1 MDLKQMEYFITIA
14 DAGSIS
20 SAAKLLHM
28 SQPPLSIQI
37 KNLEEELGTTLFL
50 RDSRHIT
57 LTESGKIFYKR
68 AQGILALCKATTDEI
83 SDINKKRAF
92 HIGITPTT
100 VSFFLPYLKEL
111 QKKYPSLHF
120 EIYDD
125 DTFTLVDLLKNGAIE
140 AACIRTP
147 VTLGN
152 IQSIS
157 LKKEKMIA
165 VSSVSLKNTITL
177 KELATRPL
185 IVYRRYYS
193 FILKAF
199 SNLNIEP
206 DVFSVCNDG
215 RTSVAL
221 LDQTKACAILPESM
235 VPLCKDKYVS
245 YIDEPALE
253 TEILFA
259 FQHNVHSQFVKELI
273 QIIKKKENDYDT
285 NK

>member
-111 QKKYPSLHF
+111 HKKYPNLHF

-152 IQSIS
+152 IQSI
-157 LKKEKMIA
+157 
-165 VSSVSLKNTITL
+165 SLKNTITL

-235 VPLCKDKYVS
+235 IPLCKDKYVS

-285 NK
+285 IK

>member
-111 QKKYPSLHF
+111 YKKYPNLHF

-125 DTFTLVDLLKNGAIE
+125 DTFTLVD
-140 AACIRTP
+140 
-147 VTLGN
+147 
-152 IQSIS
+152 
-157 LKKEKMIA
+157 
-165 VSSVSLKNTITL
+165 
-177 KELATRPL
+177 
-185 IVYRRYYS
+185 
-193 FILKAF
+193 
-199 SNLNIEP
+199 
-206 DVFSVCNDG
+206 
-215 RTSVAL
+215 
-221 LDQTKACAILPESM
+221 
-235 VPLCKDKYVS
+235 
-245 YIDEPALE
+245 
-253 TEILFA
+253 
-259 FQHNVHSQFVKELI
+259 
-273 QIIKKKENDYDT
+273 
-285 NK
+285 